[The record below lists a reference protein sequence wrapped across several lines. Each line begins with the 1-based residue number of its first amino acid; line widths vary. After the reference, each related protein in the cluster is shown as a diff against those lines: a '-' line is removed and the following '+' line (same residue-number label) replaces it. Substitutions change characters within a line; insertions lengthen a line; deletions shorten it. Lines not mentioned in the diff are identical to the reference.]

1 MTFTTFRLACTVA
14 RTMLTFN
21 ADEFTV
27 INKMRTGVT
36 ATHKH
41 DNWGVQAASNKC
53 ATALEA
59 AYPMTLTRAI
69 AAQFVLA
76 LQNRG
81 IRMPPETLTALGAS
95 DNATLATMRFQTGL
109 HPSHQS
115 CLL

>member
-1 MTFTTFRLACTVA
+1 
-14 RTMLTFN
+14 MLTFN